1 MTEFYARQDYIY
13 EGDSRIFTIPF
24 DSIETRYIKV
34 FVNDV
39 ACSAWY
45 LLNESQVQIADWI
58 TLSVGDRI
66 SIRRE
71 TPINERMVIFS
82 DKSILN
88 EECQNLAQ
96 KQLFYSVQ
104 ELYDNNTQ
112 FKNDVEATINTTNT
126 ELTEKVDT
134 LKAELETKIADGD
147 NDLQSQFD
155 SFKNTVNL
163 TSERLSLV
171 EDGIVTT
178 VAKANQATES
188 ANSAKEFADNAQKSA
203 DVAQISAEQAQNSAT
218 ITGEKLIEIN
228 KSSETALNNIY
239 SAKTETIN
247 QIKSETSNAKTTIE
261 NTGVNVV
268 ADITVEKDKSLT
280 AIEAKKNEALEKI
293 EEAST
298 PSDDAFQNYY
308 TKTQV
313 NNLLNDYSTKSEV
326 ETSFSNVYTKAE
338 VDNSVQ
344 KLSSNIYTK
353 EEINTS
359 FSNVYTKKEVDN
371 TLADYYTKT
380 QIDTKL
386 DGISTLLDLINGE
399 VV

>member
-1 MTEFYARQDYIY
+1 MIEFYARQDYIY

-34 FVNDV
+34 FINDV
-39 ACSAWY
+39 VCSAWY
-45 LLNESQVQIADWI
+45 LLNESQIQIADWI
-58 TLSVGDRI
+58 TLSVGDKI

-71 TPINERMVIFS
+71 TPIKERMVIFS

-112 FKNDVEATINTTNT
+112 FKNDVEETINTTNA
-126 ELTEKVDT
+126 ELTAKVDT
-134 LKAELETKIADGD
+134 MKSELETKIIDGN

-155 SFKNTVNL
+155 NFKNTVNL

-188 ANSAKEFADNAQKSA
+188 ANRAKEFADNAQKSA

-218 ITGEKLIEIN
+218 IVGEKLIEIN
-228 KSSETALNNIY
+228 KSSETALNNIN

-261 NTGVNVV
+261 TAGADMVVN
-268 ADITVEKDKSLT
+268 ITTEKDKSLT
-280 AIEAKKNEALEKI
+280 AIEVKKNEALEKI
-293 EEAST
+293 EETST

-313 NNLLNDYSTKSEV
+313 NNLLNDYSTKTEV
-326 ETSFSNVYTKAE
+326 GTSFSNVYTKTE

-353 EEINTS
+353 
-359 FSNVYTKKEVDN
+359 KEVDN
-371 TLADYYTKT
+371 TFADYYTKT